1 MERDGKNNFFSLLLL
16 DEVIIVFHLC
26 RRAEWMDDWMKK
38 RNETGEGKVYKKERE
53 GEREKVF
60 GGDEDEMVETCSW
73 NWEKERERE
82 KRRRRAGIKREGGRT
97 KAWE

>member
-1 MERDGKNNFFSLLLL
+1 
-16 DEVIIVFHLC
+16 
-26 RRAEWMDDWMKK
+26 MKK

-73 NWEKERERE
+73 N
-82 KRRRRAGIKREGGRT
+82 
-97 KAWE
+97 